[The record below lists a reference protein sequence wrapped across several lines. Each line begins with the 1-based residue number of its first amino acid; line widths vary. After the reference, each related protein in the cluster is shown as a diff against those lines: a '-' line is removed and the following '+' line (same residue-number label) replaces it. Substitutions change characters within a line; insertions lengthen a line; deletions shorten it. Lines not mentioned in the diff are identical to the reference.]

1 MRFLIPSFSLVFL
14 YKLSFATVQIF
25 SLREFHERLQELN
38 AVREKGTRLVET
50 AKKQGRC
57 TTQFRCEFAN

>member
-25 SLREFHERLQELN
+25 FLREFHERLQELN
-38 AVREKGTRLVET
+38 TVQEKGKRLVET
-50 AKKQGRC
+50 AKKQDRC
-57 TTQFRCEFAN
+57 TTQFR